1 MNYSKGALLRY
12 RVIDEILKNP
22 YRKYPTLEEIL
33 DICNE
38 KLSSDF
44 ALETISKDI
53 KNMRYAFPIG
63 FDAPIKYCGTNK
75 GYYYTDPNYSF
86 TGVSLR
92 PQEQDAIEEALDI
105 IRALGGSRIS
115 ENFNH
120 AVEKLLSATMES
132 EQVRESKLQV
142 LQLMT
147 LPVSRGFESFD
158 LLYKACKER
167 IPVSFIHYSYKKR
180 KYKHIILHP
189 FLVKEFE
196 NRWYVIG
203 YSENH
208 GSIRTFGFD
217 RITAP
222 VLLRKKYI
230 QADLQ
235 ERHSYLNDVY
245 GVFPIPDAVKEKVV
259 IDVSQLG
266 THYFLAYPLHESQVI
281 EKKDFGNSVITFEL
295 IPSVELARY
304 ILSQGA
310 HVSIIEP
317 KWFKT
322 FTQKLVK

>member
-12 RVIDEILKNP
+12 RAIDDILTNQ

-33 DICNE
+33 DHCNE
-38 KLSSDF
+38 KLSADF
-44 ALETISKDI
+44 SLETISKDL
-53 KNMRYAFPIG
+53 KNMRYAYPIG
-63 FDAPIKYCGTNK
+63 FDAPIKYCSFNK
-75 GYYYTDPNYSF
+75 GYHYTDPKYKF

-92 PQEQDAIEEALDI
+92 PQELDAIEEALDI

-120 AVEKLLSATMES
+120 AVEKLLSATLEN
-132 EQVRESKLQV
+132 EQEKEDRLPV
-142 LQLMT
+142 LQTMLT
-147 LPVSRGFESFD
+147 PPSRGFESFD
-158 LLYKACKER
+158 LFYKACKEK
-167 IPVSFIHYSYKKR
+167 IPVSFIHFSYKKR
-180 KYKHIILHP
+180 QYKHIILHP

-222 VLLRKKYI
+222 LLMKKKYI
-230 QADLQ
+230 QTDLE
-235 ERHSYLNDVY
+235 ERRSYLNDVY

-259 IDVSQLG
+259 IHVSQLG
-266 THYFLAYPLHESQVI
+266 THYFQAYPLHESQVI
-281 EKKDFGNSVITFEL
+281 EKKNHGNSVITYEL

-310 HVSIIEP
+310 DVSIIEP

-322 FTQKLVK
+322 FTQNLIK